1 MGTEETPDWQP
12 VIQGENADAFYAFSD
27 GWPAGE
33 PLDYMLD
40 MGTKVAP
47 YTMGFSNYFKVGDFD
62 FSFII
67 TGKFGHVFRHHSFNY
82 PAADQNPCPMPGMRK
97 Y

>member
-62 FSFII
+62 SVMFSAII
-67 TGKFGHVFRHHSFNY
+67 LSTIRRRI
-82 PAADQNPCPMPGMRK
+82 QNPCPMPGMRK